1 MKPQFFPIVF
11 LFAALSS
18 AAQDPQ
24 KKRYVKVPEGYA
36 MVLQQGDDILGQ
48 LENFAASENIP
59 SANFTG
65 MGFVNMKFGYFN
77 FAAKQYEPKEFN
89 EVELASMQGTIGW
102 QKGKASIHAHGVVT
116 DRNFNAYGGHI
127 LSGTVGTGTLEVM
140 IFVHDKKFER
150 IKDEKKGFNVLCLE
164 NCP

>member
-1 MKPQFFPIVF
+1 
-11 LFAALSS
+11 
-18 AAQDPQ
+18 
-24 KKRYVKVPEGYA
+24 

-48 LENFAASENIP
+48 LENFAVSENIP

-77 FAAKQYEPKEFN
+77 FATKQYEPKEFN
-89 EVELASMQGTIGW
+89 DVELASMQGTIGW

-116 DRNFNAYGGHI
+116 DRNFDAYGGHI
-127 LSGTVGTGTLEVM
+127 LSGAVGTGTLEIM

-164 NCP
+164 DCP